1 MTLYSV
7 FVFSVFFYF
16 YFFFFLFLFLM
27 HTSCVF
33 FPLYPHVFGGPYL
46 LGGLYLF

>member
-1 MTLYSV
+1 MLCV
-7 FVFSVFFYF
+7 FLLLLS
-16 YFFFFLFLFLM
+16 FLFLFIPNAYFLRI
-27 HTSCVF
+27 